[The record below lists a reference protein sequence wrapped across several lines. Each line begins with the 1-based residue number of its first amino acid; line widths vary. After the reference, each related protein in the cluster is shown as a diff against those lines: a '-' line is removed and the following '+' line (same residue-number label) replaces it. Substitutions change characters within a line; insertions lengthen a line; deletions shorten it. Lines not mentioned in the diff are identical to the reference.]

1 MVEETSRSPGPLNAC
16 VCTLLHFAGNGLLEN
31 GFFLFSFKNV
41 QYIFLFIFQAVKE
54 QKKRFEKLRSEFSK
68 HLARNL
74 NNLFIYHVR
83 VNLFFF
89 LLEASL

>member
-1 MVEETSRSPGPLNAC
+1 MDYFYFRLRMYNI
-16 VCTLLHFAGNGLLEN
+16 F
-31 GFFLFSFKNV
+31 
-41 QYIFLFIFQAVKE
+41 FLFIFQAVKE

-89 LLEASL
+89 FYYWRRHYNIGLILFFCLNNLPLAKG